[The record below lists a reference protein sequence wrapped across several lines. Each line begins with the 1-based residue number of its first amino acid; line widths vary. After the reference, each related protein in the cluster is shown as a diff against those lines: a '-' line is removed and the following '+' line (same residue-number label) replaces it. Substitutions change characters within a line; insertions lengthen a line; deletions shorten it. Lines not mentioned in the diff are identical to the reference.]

1 MKKTP
6 TRAQLQAQLAAV
18 VAEANRLDE
27 EAQQARVAR
36 QPDRAKTLEAH
47 ARNAYA
53 EQRRLRAIIA
63 AGGAEA
69 RCQDEPLVGGYAWS
83 KMR

>member
-47 ARNAYA
+47 ARTAYA
-53 EQRRLRAIIA
+53 EKRRLRALIA
-63 AGGAEA
+63 AGGRESLCSPDPALGDYTW
-69 RCQDEPLVGGYAWS
+69 RD
-83 KMR
+83 R